1 MVIYQIVFQQM
12 SRKKVYVE
20 RVDVVVLVISK
31 VRNSQAI
38 TPVLVVHTRY
48 IISIAQPHPLLTDS
62 QITH

>member
-48 IISIAQPHPLLTDS
+48 ITSIARPHPLLIDS

>member
-12 SRKKVYVE
+12 SLKKVYVE

-48 IISIAQPHPLLTDS
+48 TISIARPHPLLIDS